1 MPNVHITMHLSGRAQ
16 GKMFKRAVERFL
28 GNLQRY
34 RSGEPLTHQVD
45 LARGY

>member
-1 MPNVHITMHLSGRAQ
+1 MHLSGRAQ

-28 GNLQRY
+28 GNLERY
-34 RSGEPLTHQVD
+34 RCGKPLMHQVD